1 MSSALPAELAKCR
14 ILVVEDEPV
23 ARRVN
28 VDTLEELGFTS
39 IRQAMDGQEALD
51 ILDGSRMPMDLVICD
66 LTMPV
71 MDGFAFVEKVRKSRN
86 YYKDIPIV
94 MLTGSS
100 DAKAVLRLRGLGVN
114 GYLVKPV
121 TADSLLDR
129 IKYVL
134 RDR

>member
-1 MSSALPAELAKCR
+1 MTSQLPAEIAKCR

-28 VDTLEELGFTS
+28 VDALEELGFS
-39 IRQAMDGQEALD
+39 NIRQAMDGQEALD
-51 ILDGSRMPMDLVICD
+51 ILVGSRIPIDLVICD

-71 MDGFAFVEKVRKSRN
+71 MDGFAFVEKVRKSRE
-86 YYKDIPIV
+86 YFRDVPII
-94 MLTGSS
+94 MLTGSA
-100 DAKAVLRLRGLGVN
+100 DANAVLRLKGLGVN

-121 TADSLLDR
+121 TRESLAER
-129 IKYVL
+129 IKFVL